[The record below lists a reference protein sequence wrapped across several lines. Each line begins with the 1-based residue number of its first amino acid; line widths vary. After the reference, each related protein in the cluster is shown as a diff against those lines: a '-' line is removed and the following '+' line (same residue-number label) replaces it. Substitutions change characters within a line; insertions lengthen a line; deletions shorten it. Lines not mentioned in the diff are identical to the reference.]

1 MAINSNPSLKARH
14 MLFSATT
21 GGGKTTAVHQLPQLK
36 KARRIALYDPYDAYT
51 QLGKKTV
58 IKTYSLKHFAFALD
72 IAMKQKKAFVVS
84 LCRTYGVKELT
95 LFARIVWAL
104 ADGNKELHVVIE
116 ELIGSIVSPQTLSKP
131 VAELWNGGRQF
142 GLVMYAL
149 FQRPQEV
156 PKTVVRQSQFKW
168 IGKQD
173 AKADCRYWSAEIDV
187 PMEDIDRLQDLEYY
201 LKEKGAPPQYGKIAL
216 PY

>member
-116 ELIGSIVSPQTLSKP
+116 ELIGSIVSLRHSVNPLPS
-131 VAELWNGGRQF
+131 F
-142 GLVMYAL
+142 GTADDSLGWSCMPCSNVRKKS
-149 FQRPQEV
+149 QRP
-156 PKTVVRQSQFKW
+156 
-168 IGKQD
+168 
-173 AKADCRYWSAEIDV
+173 WSGN
-187 PMEDIDRLQDLEYY
+187 PSLS
-201 LKEKGAPPQYGKIAL
+201 G
-216 PY
+216 